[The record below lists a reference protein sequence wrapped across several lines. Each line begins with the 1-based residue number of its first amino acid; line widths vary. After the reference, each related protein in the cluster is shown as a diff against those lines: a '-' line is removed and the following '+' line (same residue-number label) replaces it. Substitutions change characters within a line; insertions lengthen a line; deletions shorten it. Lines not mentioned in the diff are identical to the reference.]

1 MITTELIKII
11 EDRHTLSDC
20 LFFIMQ
26 ALETKKMPDVLPTL
40 NDSADEANLRLILEM
55 ICGRNE
61 KNIVPKA
68 K

>member
-1 MITTELIKII
+1 MINRLIEVI

-26 ALETKKMPDVLPTL
+26 ALETKKMPDILPTL
-40 NDSADEANLRLILEM
+40 NDSTDEANLQFIIEK
-55 ICGRNE
+55 ICGE
-61 KNIVPKA
+61 EDKNIVPRA

>member
-1 MITTELIKII
+1 MINRLIEVI

-26 ALETKKMPDVLPTL
+26 ALETKKMPDILPTL
-40 NDSADEANLRLILEM
+40 NDSTDEANLQIILEK
-55 ICGRNE
+55 ICGENN
-61 KNIVPKA
+61 KNVVPRA

>member
-1 MITTELIKII
+1 MINRLIELI

-26 ALETKKMPDVLPTL
+26 ALETKKMPDILPTL
-40 NDSADEANLRLILEM
+40 NDSTDEANLQIILEK
-55 ICGRNE
+55 ICGENN
-61 KNIVPKA
+61 KNVVPRA